1 MLVKPSSLIKE
12 YDANDIVCIKNPL
25 QAAAYVRNGAELCEV
40 FLSYD
45 KMKFV
50 YLFERKK
57 TQKLKELWDRHK
69 LD

>member
-1 MLVKPSSLIKE
+1 MLVKPSSLANQ
-12 YDANDIVCIKNPL
+12 YNANDIVAIMNPV

-45 KMKFV
+45 KNKFV
-50 YLFERKK
+50 YLFERNK
-57 TQKLKELWDRHK
+57 TQHLKELWDKHE